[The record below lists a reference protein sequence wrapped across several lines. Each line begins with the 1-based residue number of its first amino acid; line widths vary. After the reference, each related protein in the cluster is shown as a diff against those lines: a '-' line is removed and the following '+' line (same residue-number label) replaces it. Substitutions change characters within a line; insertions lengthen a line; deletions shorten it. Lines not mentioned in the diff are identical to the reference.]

1 MQGADL
7 RHAKEI
13 SRGAVDVTHVS
24 NFWFSNIHSV
34 TSLEVKGQSL
44 SAHTVHVI
52 KLNDG
57 CFQISLKL
65 TMTVGFL
72 LCVFYMYVP
81 REFLKKRSVV
91 FDLFSFY
98 ELSDSVDR

>member
-1 MQGADL
+1 MQEADL

-72 LCVFYMYVP
+72 LCVYFICMFQ
-81 REFLKKRSVV
+81 ES
-91 FDLFSFY
+91 S
-98 ELSDSVDR
+98 